1 MTISLKLIVSCD
13 ILGLEDSF
21 QGTDFGLAFST
32 ACQYALTNEKVCKGF
47 KYVFVKTTQS
57 DIYKCINWSKKLR
70 KGKQEWNKACA
81 NLNILFKKNILVK
94 NKVIVKKLIFLVI
107 IVFVKI
113 LLQCTYWSFV
123 VFFAGLPTKTLFFK
137 RFYSLRML

>member
-21 QGTDFGLAFST
+21 EGTYFGLAFST

-57 DIYKCINWSKKLR
+57 DIYKCIIWSKKLG

-94 NKVIVKKLIFLVI
+94 NKVIVKNLIFLVI
-107 IVFVKI
+107 IIFVKI